1 MSGGIFS
8 ESWYRVAD
16 QPVALRNQVHLRFQM
31 FRGERWYV
39 VEDPFTNQF
48 FRIRPEAHEFLVRL
62 RADRTVGEVWQE
74 CIERNPDHAPG
85 QEDVIKLLAQLHE
98 ANLLQ
103 YGLPEDSLRLFERH
117 RKRRKKEIQAKL
129 LGALFFRIPL
139 IDPDDFLKRTLPWV
153 GKVFSRAGAFVWIA
167 VVLLGL
173 KFAVDNF
180 DALLVQ
186 SQGILAPSNLFF
198 LYASL
203 VFLMTLHEFGHAYAC
218 RKFGGEVHTMG
229 IMLMIFTPVPYVDAS
244 SSWAI
249 RSRWER
255 ALVGAAGMIVEVF
268 IAALA
273 AIVWANTGPGLI
285 NGLAYNIM
293 FIASVTTLL
302 FNLNPLL
309 RFDGYYILSDLLDIP
324 SLHTR
329 SVRQLR
335 HLCERYLFG
344 YAKSTSPAR
353 SRREAGWLTAFAL
366 ASGAY
371 KIFLFFAITLFV
383 ADRFL
388 LLGLIMAAVCIV
400 TMGIVPVV
408 RFGKYLLHSPHLERH
423 RPRALAVTLGALVV
437 LFAVLQFVP
446 VWHSFRAPGILKADS
461 FAEVSSASAGRLSEL
476 LVPSGTGVRAGE
488 VLYRMTDPELRFQ
501 ISLADAEAREVGS
514 RYRRAL
520 LESSS
525 DLEPLAVYLASVE
538 ERRSRLR
545 QQQADLE
552 VKAPIDGMWVAPD
565 ISERNGQWIPRG
577 SPTGHV
583 VGGGVFNFSA
593 VVPQSEVSR
602 LFSGQVRDSSVRL
615 RGQGGGDIRVS
626 DLRYIPADRE
636 ELPSAAL
643 GWLSGGD
650 IAVSGRDTTGLIAA
664 EPFFEVV
671 ARLDPQRGIRLFH
684 GASGRIRFSLPPEPL
699 LPRWVRSFRQ
709 LLQKRYQL

>member
-1 MSGGIFS
+1 MTGKIFS
-8 ESWYRVAD
+8 ESWYRIAD
-16 QPVALRNQVHLRFQM
+16 QRVALRNQVQMRFQM

-48 FRIRPEAHEFLVRL
+48 FRIRPEAREFLVRL
-62 RADRTVGEVWQE
+62 GPGRTVGEVWQE
-74 CIERNPDHAPG
+74 CLASNPDHAPG

-117 RKRRKKEIQAKL
+117 KKRRKKEMQAKL
-129 LGALFFRIPL
+129 LGVLFVRIPL
-139 IDPDDFLKRTLPWV
+139 IDPDGFLKRTVPWV
-153 GKVFSRAGAFVWIA
+153 GKVFSRAGAAVWIA
-167 VVLLGL
+167 VVLLAL

-180 DALLVQ
+180 GALLGQ

-229 IMLMIFTPVPYVDAS
+229 IMFMLLTPIPYVDAS

-255 ALVGAAGMIVEVF
+255 ALVGAAGMIVELF

-273 AIVWANTGPGLI
+273 VIVWANTGPGII
-285 NGLAYNIM
+285 NSLAYNIM

-329 SVRQLR
+329 SIRQLR
-335 HLCERYLFG
+335 HLCERHLFG

-353 SRREAGWLTAFAL
+353 SRKEAGWLTAFAL
-366 ASGAY
+366 ASGVY
-371 KIFLFFAITLFV
+371 KVFLFVAITMFV

-400 TMGIVPVV
+400 TMGIVPLV
-408 RFGKYLLHSPHLERH
+408 RFGSYLLHSPHLDRH
-423 RPRALAVTLGALVV
+423 RGRAVGVVAGFLAVV
-437 LFAVLQFVP
+437 FAVLQWVP

-461 FAEVSSASAGRLSEL
+461 FAEVSSASAGRLSEV
-476 LVPSGTGVRAGE
+476 LVPSGREVRAGE
-488 VLYRMTDPELRFQ
+488 VLYRMSDPELRHRLM
-501 ISLADAEAREVGS
+501 LADAEVREVGA

-520 LESSS
+520 LSASS
-525 DLEPLAVYLASVE
+525 DLETLTAYLASVE
-538 ERRSRLR
+538 ERRSQLR

-552 VKAPIDGMWVAPD
+552 VKAPIDGTWVAPD
-565 ISERNGQWIPRG
+565 IAERNGQWIPRG
-577 SPTGHV
+577 KPTGHV
-583 VGGGVFNFSA
+583 VDGSAFNFSA

-602 LFSGQVRDSSVRL
+602 LFSGQVRDSMVRL
-615 RGQGGGDIRVS
+615 RGQGGRDIPVAG
-626 DLRYIPADRE
+626 LRYIPADRE
-636 ELPSAAL
+636 QLPSAAL
-643 GWLSGGD
+643 GWFSGGD
-650 IAVSGRDTTGLIAA
+650 IAVVGGDSTGRTAA
-664 EPFFEVV
+664 EPFFEVIADV
-671 ARLDPQRGIRLFH
+671 EAPSGARFFH
-684 GASGRIRFSLPPEPL
+684 GASGSIRFSLPAEPL
-699 LPRWVRSFRQ
+699 LPRWARSFRQ